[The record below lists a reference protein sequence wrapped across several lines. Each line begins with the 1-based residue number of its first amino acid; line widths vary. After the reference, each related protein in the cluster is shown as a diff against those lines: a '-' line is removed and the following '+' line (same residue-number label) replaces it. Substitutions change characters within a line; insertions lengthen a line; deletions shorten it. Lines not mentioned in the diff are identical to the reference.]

1 LFREILQNKVTAV
14 DGNAIVMPVTGGIKE
29 VDMTEV
35 LLLEDRYRDGVV
47 VSEVLEMLNKMGSLR
62 VMVIESH
69 ALGFFSHS
77 QEQPLGI
84 VLFLNGQEAIGIFAD
99 TNYKLMQSDVFGI
112 RRLSHRRSY
121 TVLNAAKNEICFINY
136 LMNLTADSH
145 TATHLNN

>member
-1 LFREILQNKVTAV
+1 
-14 DGNAIVMPVTGGIKE
+14 MPVIKDTKE
-29 VDMTEV
+29 ADMTEV

-77 QEQPLGI
+77 EEQPLGI
-84 VLFLNGQEAIGIFAD
+84 VLFLNGQEAIAIFAD
-99 TNYKLMQSDVFGI
+99 TNYKLMRSDEFGI
-112 RRLSHRRSY
+112 RRLSLKRNY

-136 LMNLTADSH
+136 LMNLAADNQ
-145 TATHLNN
+145 TATYLNN